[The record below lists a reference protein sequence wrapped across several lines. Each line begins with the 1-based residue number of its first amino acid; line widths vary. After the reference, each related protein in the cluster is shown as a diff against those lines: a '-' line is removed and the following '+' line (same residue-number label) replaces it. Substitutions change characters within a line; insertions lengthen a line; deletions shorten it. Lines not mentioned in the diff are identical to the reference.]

1 MHTSKPKNDIS
12 ISYTDRISLSN
23 SGKYRESHAITVCSI
38 LEKPLAFVYVQYCVL
53 PSEIYSTSVLLRWT
67 EFEQTWHESNT
78 QHFEPR
84 LCFSDQL
91 VSKDGALAFDWLRH
105 FFTFPLQPLNIIW
118 WNLIDLGPFFLVN
131 MHIIIYV
138 LVGWLVGWLI
148 VLSLAPLEDS
158 GC

>member
-1 MHTSKPKNDIS
+1 MFN
-12 ISYTDRISLSN
+12 
-23 SGKYRESHAITVCSI
+23 
-38 LEKPLAFVYVQYCVL
+38 LEKPLAFVYVRNCVL
-53 PSEIYSTSVLLRWT
+53 PSEIYSTSVLLRRT

-78 QHFEPR
+78 QHFELR

-118 WNLIDLGPFFLVN
+118 WNLIDLGPFFLLVN

-138 LVGWLVGWLI
+138 WVGWLI
-148 VLSLAPLEDS
+148 DCFGFSAPCGTPGVSLECVLRIPSVS
-158 GC
+158 